1 MSDTG
6 GVTPP
11 ATTTPDTIA
20 AEAVDIARAA
30 AASDAPGLIG
40 EHLGVSSD
48 GERVVTHLF
57 ATLDPAYHGWR
68 WAVTLARASRAKV
81 VTVDDVVLLPGDEAI
96 RAPEWVPWSDRLRPG
111 DLGVGDLLPTNLD
124 DVRLVPAFLST
135 DDADEHDTAFELGL
149 GRERVLSFE
158 GRSDAVER
166 WYAGDAGPTA
176 PIAKSAPAPC
186 ATCGFYVAL
195 AGALRQGF
203 GACANEYAPDDGKV
217 VSVDHGCGA
226 HSQAVVLSST
236 PQASPLSGGF
246 EGPDAAEIAP
256 LGHEAGSVS
265 DDAEVAEPLG
275 HS

>member
-6 GVTPP
+6 RVTPP
-11 ATTTPDTIA
+11 ATTTPDTVA

-30 AASDAPGLIG
+30 AESDAPGLIG
-40 EHLGVSSD
+40 EHLGVSTD
-48 GERVVTHLF
+48 AERVVTHLF
-57 ATLDPAYHGWR
+57 ATLDPAYRGWR
-68 WAVTLARASRAKV
+68 WAVTLARASRARV
-81 VTVDDVVLLPGDEAI
+81 VTVDDVVLLPGDDAI

-135 DDADEHDTAFELGL
+135 DDVDEHETAFELGL

-158 GRSDAVER
+158 GRTDAVDR
-166 WYAGDAGPTA
+166 WYAGDSGPSA
-176 PIAKSAPAPC
+176 PIAKSAPAAC
-186 ATCGFYVAL
+186 ATCGFYVPL
-195 AGALRQGF
+195 AGALRQAF
-203 GACANEYAPDDGKV
+203 GACANEYAPDDGKI

-226 HSQAVVLSST
+226 HSQAFVQSSI
-236 PQASPLSGGF
+236 PQASLLSSGF
-246 EGPDAAEIAP
+246 DGSDLAVAP

>member
-6 GVTPP
+6 RVTPT
-11 ATTTPDTIA
+11 ATTTPDTVA
-20 AEAVDIARAA
+20 AEAVDMARAA
-30 AASDAPGLIG
+30 AESDAPGLIG
-40 EHLGVSSD
+40 DHLGVSTD
-48 GERVVTHLF
+48 AERVVTHLF
-57 ATLDPAYHGWR
+57 ATLDPAYRGWR
-68 WAVTLARASRAKV
+68 WAVTLARASRARA
-81 VTVDDVVLLPGDEAI
+81 VTVDDVVLLPGDDAI

-135 DDADEHDTAFELGL
+135 DDDDEHETAFELGL

-158 GRSDAVER
+158 GRTDAVER
-166 WYAGDAGPTA
+166 WYAGDSGPGA
-176 PIAKSAPAPC
+176 PIAKSAPAAC
-186 ATCGFYVAL
+186 ATCGFYVPL
-195 AGALRQGF
+195 AGALRQAF
-203 GACANEYAPDDGKV
+203 GACANEYAPDDGRI

-236 PQASPLSGGF
+236 PQASLLSSGF
-246 EGPDAAEIAP
+246 DGADPAVAP

>member
-1 MSDTG
+1 
-6 GVTPP
+6 VTPP
-11 ATTTPDTIA
+11 ATTTPDTVA
-20 AEAVDIARAA
+20 AEAIDVARAA
-30 AASDAPGLIG
+30 AESEAPGLIG
-40 EHLGVSSD
+40 EHLGVSTD
-48 GERVVTHLF
+48 AERVVTHLF
-57 ATLDPAYHGWR
+57 ATLDPAYRGWR
-68 WAVTLARASRAKV
+68 WAVTLARASRARV
-81 VTVDDVVLLPGDEAI
+81 VTVDEVVLLPGDEAI
-96 RAPEWVPWSDRLRPG
+96 RAPEWVPWSERLRPG

-124 DVRLVPAFLST
+124 DVRLVPTYFST
-135 DDADEHDTAFELGL
+135 DDADEQETAFELGL

-158 GRSDAVER
+158 GRSEAVER
-166 WYAGDAGPTA
+166 WYAGEPGPTA

-186 ATCGFYVAL
+186 ATCGFYVPL

-236 PQASPLSGGF
+236 PQAAPMPGGF
-246 EGPDAAEIAP
+246 EGPDELAP